1 MLVFVIKSAS
11 SGVIVVW
18 GIVEGVWR
26 IPIDTQSEQR
36 QYKKLLSIQPLGS
49 TKNWSTN
56 THKHTHIQI
65 HTHTNTQGHKSW
77 IQTMK
82 HGWAGTE
89 TNDYQLFKAKVRVV
103 SDIPDNV

>member
-11 SGVIVVW
+11 AGVIVVW

-56 THKHTHIQI
+56 TCKHIHTYTNAHTHKHT
-65 HTHTNTQGHKSW
+65 G
-77 IQTMK
+77 
-82 HGWAGTE
+82 
-89 TNDYQLFKAKVRVV
+89 
-103 SDIPDNV
+103 P